1 MGGGTSKFKIGLEEH
16 KLVLVERDELAAA
29 KKAKEKMLALLH
41 RDHEKVQ
48 DSFRE
53 HQKNHLDIVSQN
65 VGLKLQLERAR
76 HKHEE
81 ALNAARRKND
91 ARVRCVPRPRP
102 SPPRPTR
109 PRFFRCEEE
118 LAVLRKR
125 VGAMT
130 HGNGER
136 DIQEREKIIAELEEL
151 QGSVEKGPMQNM
163 FALVIGNLR
172 REMSEIAARL
182 PSPD

>member
-1 MGGGTSKFKIGLEEH
+1 
-16 KLVLVERDELAAA
+16 
-29 KKAKEKMLALLH
+29 
-41 RDHEKVQ
+41 
-48 DSFRE
+48 
-53 HQKNHLDIVSQN
+53 
-65 VGLKLQLERAR
+65 
-76 HKHEE
+76 
-81 ALNAARRKND
+81 
-91 ARVRCVPRPRP
+91 
-102 SPPRPTR
+102 
-109 PRFFRCEEE
+109 
-118 LAVLRKR
+118 
-125 VGAMT
+125 MT